1 MVVDS
6 PSMMDAMAT
15 SPPSALYSPVRT
27 KRLDDKGARLGALMD
42 RGRKTEEWHPLWRP
56 RACRGC
62 RSPFGTAMAMR
73 NEMETWRQPPAGM
86 DLIRH
91 PREGL
96 TPLHR
101 ARRMSRMWHFSA
113 PPWRRHGTSKTSS
126 SIRPRRSATPPAPMP
141 KVQQPQ
147 GDNDDAT
154 LLLLHS
160 CGGYAT
166 RDGFQSALAGI
177 AATVQR
183 EEQQRSRGGGDDGND
198 SEGGEQ

>member
-62 RSPFGTAMAMR
+62 RSPFGTAMAIK

-141 KVQQPQ
+141 TVPTTPRRQRRRHPPP
-147 GDNDDAT
+147 T
-154 LLLLHS
+154 PLLWWLRHT
-160 CGGYAT
+160 GRVPERVGRHRRNGAEG
-166 RDGFQSALAGI
+166 R
-177 AATVQR
+177 AAAEPR
-183 EEQQRSRGGGDDGND
+183 RWR
-198 SEGGEQ
+198 